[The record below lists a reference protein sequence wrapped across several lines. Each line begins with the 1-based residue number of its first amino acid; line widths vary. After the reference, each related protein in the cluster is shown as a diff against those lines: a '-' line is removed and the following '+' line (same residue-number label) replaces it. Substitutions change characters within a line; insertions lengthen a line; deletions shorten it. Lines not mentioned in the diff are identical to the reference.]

1 MARIR
6 SVHPGLFTDEG
17 FVGLSAEAQVFFIGL
32 WTEAD
37 DQGLFEWRPSRLH
50 LRIMPTKPVNVA
62 DLLSE
67 LERADPPM
75 ICAFEHG
82 GKRFGAIRNFRRW
95 QKPKTPNAIHTLPD
109 SLREYVGLKAEQ
121 NTNGQPSDDDEAS
134 GDADFPET
142 EKSPPLKQGAFPP
155 NGEIDALM
163 EEGGGKRE
171 DEVGEDIDSTNR
183 ISVSPRAIELP
194 RPTDAEAEALIEAAD
209 AAISE
214 HFPGRRRR
222 RHAND
227 LAIARGWAE
236 RRIGPDRLAA
246 IVSAQVERHRVLKP
260 DDMPSSLRFFEAEV
274 DRAEPPP
281 QYPLGIASDDD
292 RQWYDL
298 VVAWKVKGVWITRRG
313 AKPDDPATMV
323 PDHVL
328 AAHGLTRRKV
338 RAA

>member
-50 LRIMPTKPVNVA
+50 LRLMPTKPVNVA

-67 LERADPPM
+67 LEQADPPM

-95 QKPKTPNAIHTLPD
+95 QKPKTPNTIHTLPD

-121 NTNGQPSDDDEAS
+121 NTNGSPSGDDDVS
-134 GDADFPET
+134 GDGDFPET
-142 EKSPPLKQGAFPP
+142 EKSPPLKQGGFPP
-155 NGEIDALM
+155 DGEIGALM

-171 DEVGEDIDSTNR
+171 DEVGGDIDSTNG
-183 ISVSPRAIELP
+183 ISVSPRATEHP
-194 RPTDAEAEALIEAAD
+194 RPSDSEAEALIAAAD
-209 AAISE
+209 AAISV
-214 HFPGRRRR
+214 HFQGRKRR

-236 RRIGPDRLAA
+236 RRITPERIAA
-246 IVSAQVERHRVLKP
+246 IVSAQAGRHRAAKP

-274 DRAEPPP
+274 DRAEPPSP
-281 QYPLGIASDDD
+281 YPPGIASDDD

-298 VVAWKVKGVWITRRG
+298 VVAWKVKGVWFDRRG
-313 AKPDDPATMV
+313 PKPDDPQTAV
-323 PDHVL
+323 PDRIL
-328 AAHGLTRRKV
+328 EAHGMTRRKA

>member
-183 ISVSPRAIELP
+183 ISVSPRAIETP
-194 RPTDAEAEALIEAAD
+194 RPIDAAAEALIEAAD
-209 AAISE
+209 TAIAAQ
-214 HFPGRRRR
+214 FAGRRRR
-222 RHAND
+222 RHGAD

-236 RRIGPDRLAA
+236 RRIGPDRISA
-246 IVSAQVERHRVLKP
+246 IVSASVERYAASRP
-260 DDMPSSLRFFEAEV
+260 GDMPVSLRLFEADV
-274 DRAEPPP
+274 DREEPPSP
-281 QYPLGIASDDD
+281 YPPGIASPED
-292 RQWYDL
+292 RQWWDRC
-298 VVAWKVKGVWITRRG
+298 VAWRLKGVWMERNG
-313 AKPDDPATMV
+313 PPPDDPATLV
-323 PDHVL
+323 PDRVL
-328 AAHGLTRRKV
+328 VGHGLTRRK
-338 RAA
+338 AAAA

>member
-1 MARIR
+1 MSRWFRHYAGMARDDKLVR
-6 SVHPGLFTDEG
+6 AALRAKQPVERVVWLWSVILESAAEIDDGGRFELDVAEVAYFLRADEADIG
-17 FVGLSAEAQVFFIGL
+17 SVVDALEYGGRISQGAVVKWGDRQFQSDRSAERQRRLRERRKTERHGGDERAETEDDRHHDQLVTSPSRHGDAPETE
-32 WTEAD
+32 TEAD
-37 DQGLFEWRPSRLH
+37 TE
-50 LRIMPTKPVNVA
+50 I
-62 DLLSE
+62 
-67 LERADPPM
+67 
-75 ICAFEHG
+75 EH
-82 GKRFGAIRNFRRW
+82 RSN
-95 QKPKTPNAIHTLPD
+95 D
-109 SLREYVGLKAEQ
+109 
-121 NTNGQPSDDDEAS
+121 
-134 GDADFPET
+134 
-142 EKSPPLKQGAFPP
+142 
-155 NGEIDALM
+155 
-163 EEGGGKRE
+163 
-171 DEVGEDIDSTNR
+171 
-183 ISVSPRAIELP
+183 ISVAPRAIEPP

-209 AAISE
+209 RAISE

-236 RRIGPDRLAA
+236 RRIGPDRIAA